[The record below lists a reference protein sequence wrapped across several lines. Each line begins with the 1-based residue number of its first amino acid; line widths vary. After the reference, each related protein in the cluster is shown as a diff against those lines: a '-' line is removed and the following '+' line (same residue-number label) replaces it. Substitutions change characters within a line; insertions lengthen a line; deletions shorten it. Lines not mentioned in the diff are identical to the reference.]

1 MQVVHTIKL
10 SPEECELVFSPAEKY
25 GAVKDST
32 AYTLEERVMK
42 QAEFKT
48 AFEEA
53 LHKIVSEAFEYGYN
67 VGANTA
73 NTKDTEMYKP
83 GV

>member
-1 MQVVHTIKL
+1 MQVVHTIRL
-10 SPEECELVFSPAEKY
+10 SVEECDSVFEPAEKS
-25 GAVKDST
+25 GTIKEST
-32 AYTLEERVMK
+32 AFVPEEKIAK
-42 QAEFKT
+42 QAEYRM
-48 AFEEA
+48 AFETA
-53 LHKIVSEAFEYGYN
+53 LHKLVSEAFEYGYN